1 MTRIPLTLILAF
13 SAVCELLLNRVALR
27 LVAQGG
33 LEPALIRAVDLG
45 GLFFFNLT
53 GLLALGVFTWSTL
66 VVIRDS
72 KLFRL
77 GPRALVAGLSALFLP
92 MAAAGL
98 FIGLPQAYA
107 IHLNSSFILL
117 SMALAM
123 GLLTRDAP
131 IRAKLG
137 VIYLVVPLVL
147 HGYFELTRKV
157 PSLAPTGDLAE
168 LPTRIYQASENLA
181 VLGALAMF
189 LFFSPLP
196 RRQNLTSPVPLGL
209 GLLSASALGLLM
221 YMFPAR
227 VSQLV
232 HLGLGFNL
240 PHPSPAAFLHL
251 AALFFFVV
259 TVTSLALRRGPSREM
274 ALGLLLIATSGFYL
288 LLPYQLLLTLV
299 GLLTIIRA
307 AMAMR
312 PGDQTSGAAAGP
324 AAGSCS
330 DDQWRDFMD
339 YLAEQ
344 SAQDGGEAEAV
355 VVNTEEHQISQV
367 RGVRGGLPFV
377 LRFLRGG
384 GELEHMELSMGE
396 PIRGR
401 APATLVRRGGSRG
414 GRIWRRASGRKVSTG
429 DAALDRMVIA
439 RDRTGE
445 LATLLAPQEVQK
457 LLGSHLHGWL
467 DLWPGEGLRYATRP
481 GPDAWPVPMPEIAF
495 DPEGADVSDLLGLLD
510 LGARLLTNE
519 Q

>member
-1 MTRIPLTLILAF
+1 MTRLPLTLILAF
-13 SAVCELLLNRVALR
+13 SAVCELMLNRVALR

-33 LEPALIRAVDLG
+33 VEPALIRAVDLG

-53 GLLALGVFTWSTL
+53 GLLALGVFTWSAL
-66 VVIRDS
+66 VLIRDRD
-72 KLFRL
+72 LFRL
-77 GPRALVAGLSALFLP
+77 GPRALLAGLAALFLP

-98 FIGLPQAYA
+98 FIGLPQAYSV
-107 IHLNSSFILL
+107 HLNTSFILL
-117 SMALAM
+117 SVGLTV
-123 GLLTRDAP
+123 GLLTRAAP

-137 VIYLVVPLVL
+137 LLYLVVPLVL

-196 RRQNLTSPVPLGL
+196 RRRNLTSPVPLGL
-209 GLLSASALGLLM
+209 GLLSVSAMGLLM
-221 YMFPAR
+221 YLFPAR

-251 AALFFFVV
+251 AGLFFFVV
-259 TVTSLALRRGPSREM
+259 TVVSLALRRGPSREM
-274 ALGLLLIATSGFYL
+274 ALGLILIATSGFYL
-288 LLPYQLLLTLV
+288 MLPYQLLLTLV

-307 AMAMR
+307 AMAMS
-312 PGDQTSGAAAGP
+312 PGGRTSSASSGAAA
-324 AAGSCS
+324 AGSG
-330 DDQWRDFMD
+330 DDQWRAFMD
-339 YLAEQ
+339 HLAVQ
-344 SAQDGGEAEAV
+344 CADGMGEAEAV

-367 RGVRGGLPFV
+367 RGVRRGLPFV
-377 LRFLRGG
+377 LRFVRSGA
-384 GELEHMELSMGE
+384 ELEQVALSMGE
-396 PIRGR
+396 PMRGR
-401 APATLVRRGGSRG
+401 APVTLVRREGSRG
-414 GRIWRRASGRKVSTG
+414 GRIWRRGSGTRVSIG
-429 DAALDRMVIA
+429 DPGLDRAVIA

-445 LATLLAPQEVQK
+445 LAPLLANAEVRTLLQR
-457 LLGSHLHGWL
+457 HLHGWL
-467 DLWPGEGLRYATRP
+467 DLWPDEGLRYTTRP

-510 LGARLLTNE
+510 LGASLLTR
-519 Q
+519 